1 MNALVRSKFPVAQV
15 VQTMQKTARRN
26 RTPQHRFQI
35 RAKPWTIQPFVIAP
49 VQPGETMT
57 QALYQTR
64 VVTDPI
70 KNPLIGWWTEYYW
83 FYVKLRDL
91 DQRDILTEM
100 MLDPTE
106 VVSGLNSAASVP
118 TYHQAGA
125 PDFVSMCLK
134 RVTEEYFR
142 DEGEDYGGSAGSGLI
157 SGMPVAKAV
166 GPKANW
172 LDSVALDTALA
183 AIADNDLQN
192 PNHDSSDGLDQYQA
206 AYDRMRQARMIDM
219 TFDEWLET
227 FGVRVR
233 MDEQQHIPEYLGH
246 HREWQ
251 YPSNTVEPTTGIPSS
266 AVSWAVSHRLDKD
279 RYFREP
285 GFIFGVTIARP
296 KIYMRNQKSTA
307 VEMLNTPE
315 AWLPPML
322 GEAPWSSLRK
332 FAATAGP
339 LAGLGASPANDYWVD
354 IRDLFTYGDQFVNFD
369 LAATD
374 AGMVALP
381 KVGMQ
386 KHYITDAD
394 RDALFT
400 NGVPGA
406 SLVRQDG
413 VVNFTIK
420 GSPQTTQ
427 DMT

>member
-1 MNALVRSKFPVAQV
+1 MQTRSQYPVAQV
-15 VQTMQKTARRN
+15 ISNMAKSGRKNRN
-26 RTPQHRFQI
+26 PQHRFQV
-35 RAKPWTIQPFVIAP
+35 RAKPWTIQPFCIAP
-49 VQPGETMT
+49 VIPGETLT
-57 QALYQTR
+57 QALYQAR

-91 DQRDILTEM
+91 DERNTLTEM

-106 VVSGLNSAASVP
+106 VVSGLNSAANVN
-118 TYHQAGA
+118 TYHSAA
-125 PDFVSMCLK
+125 SPDFVSMCLK

-142 DEGEDYGGSAGSGLI
+142 DEGEDYGGPSNSALI
-157 SGMPVAKAV
+157 AGMPIAKAV

-183 AIADNDLQN
+183 AVADNDLQN
-192 PNHDSSDGLDQYQA
+192 PNHDASDGLDQYQA
-206 AYDRMRQARMIDM
+206 AYERMRQTRMIDM

-251 YPSNTVEPTTGIPSS
+251 YPSNTVEATTGVPTS

-285 GFIFGVTIARP
+285 GFVFGVSIVRP
-296 KIYMRNQKSTA
+296 KIYMSNQKSTA
-307 VEMLNTPE
+307 TEMLARPE
-315 AWLPPML
+315 AWLPALL
-322 GEAPWSSLRK
+322 GEAPWSTLAK
-332 FAATAGP
+332 YAATAGP

-354 IRDLFTYGDQFVNFD
+354 LRDLYLYGDQFVNFA
-369 LAATD
+369 LTETD
-374 AGMVALP
+374 AGLVALP
-381 KVGMQ
+381 KAGMQ
-386 KHYITDAD
+386 KHYVSDAD
-394 RDALFT
+394 RNALFSDGT
-400 NGVPGA
+400 GVKT
-406 SLVRQDG
+406 LVRQDG

-420 GSPQTTQ
+420 GSPLSTVDHT
-427 DMT
+427 

>member
-1 MNALVRSKFPVAQV
+1 MLPRNAYPVANVIGQ
-15 VQTMQKTARRN
+15 MAKTSRKN
-26 RTPQHRFQI
+26 RKPDHRFQI

-57 QALYQTR
+57 QALYQSR
-64 VVTDPI
+64 CVTDPI
-70 KNPLIGWWTEYYW
+70 RNPLIGWWTEYYW

-106 VVSGLNSAASVP
+106 VVSGLNSAAKVQN
-118 TYHQAGA
+118 YHSAGA
-125 PDFVSMCLK
+125 PDFVEMCLK

-142 DEGEDYGGSAGSGLI
+142 DEGEAFDAGGPGVLAS
-157 SGMPVAKAV
+157 MPIAKAV

-172 LDSVALDTALA
+172 LDSVALDTALSA
-183 AIADNDLQN
+183 VADNDLQN
-192 PNHDSSDGLDQYQA
+192 PNHDASDGLDQYMA
-206 AYDRMRQARMIDM
+206 AYERMRQSRMIDM
-219 TFDEWLET
+219 TFDEWIGT
-227 FGVRVR
+227 FGIRVR
-233 MDEQQHIPEYLGH
+233 QDEQQHIPEFLGH

-251 YPSNTVEPTTGIPSS
+251 YPSNTVEPTTGVPTS
-266 AVSWAVSHRLDKD
+266 AVSWAVSHRIDKD
-279 RYFREP
+279 RFFREP

-296 KIYMRNQKSTA
+296 KIYFSNQKSSA

-322 GEAPWSSLRK
+322 GEAPWTSLRK
-332 FAATAGP
+332 FASTDGP
-339 LAGLGASPANDYWVD
+339 LRGLGGSPANDYWVD

-369 LAATD
+369 VASTD
-374 AGMVALP
+374 AGFVALP

-386 KHYITDAD
+386 KHYVSAAD

-400 NGVPGA
+400 DATANGKQ
-406 SLVRQDG
+406 LVRQDG

-420 GSPQTTQ
+420 GSPLTTV
-427 DMT
+427 DHT

>member
-1 MNALVRSKFPVAQV
+1 MNALQRNNFPVAQIV
-15 VQTMQKTARRN
+15 SGMTKTSRRN
-26 RTPQHRFQI
+26 RSPKHNFQV

-57 QALYQTR
+57 QALYQSR

-91 DQRDILTEM
+91 DQRDVLTEM

-106 VVSGLNSAASVP
+106 VVSGLNSAAKVP
-118 TYHQAGA
+118 TYHQASA
-125 PDFVSMCLK
+125 PDFVDMCLK

-142 DEGEDYGGSAGSGLI
+142 DEGEEFAAPGGVGVI
-157 SGMPVAKAV
+157 STMPIAKAV

-172 LDSVALDTALA
+172 HDSVELDTVLA
-183 AIADNDLQN
+183 ARADNDLQN
-192 PNHDSSDGLDQYQA
+192 PNHDASDGLDQYAA
-206 AYDRMRQARMIDM
+206 AYERMRQSRMIDM
-219 TFDEWLET
+219 TYDEWLET

-233 MDEQQHIPEYLGH
+233 QDEQQHIPEYLGH

-251 YPSNTVEPTTGIPSS
+251 YPSNTVEPTTGVPTS
-266 AVSWAVSHRLDKD
+266 AVSWAISHRLDKD

-296 KIYMRNQKSTA
+296 KIYFSNQKSTA
-307 VEMLNTPE
+307 VEMLNSPE
-315 AWLPPML
+315 AWLPPLL
-322 GEAPWSSLRK
+322 GEAPWSSLKK

-354 IRDLFTYGDQFVNFD
+354 VRDLFTYGDQFVNFA
-369 LAATD
+369 LTETD
-374 AGMVALP
+374 AGFVALP
-381 KVGMQ
+381 KVGMN
-386 KHYITDAD
+386 KHYVSDAD
-394 RDALFT
+394 RNALFVDGT
-400 NGVPGA
+400 GA
-406 SLVRQDG
+406 KTLVRQDG

-420 GSPQTTQ
+420 GSPQTTV
-427 DMT
+427 DHT